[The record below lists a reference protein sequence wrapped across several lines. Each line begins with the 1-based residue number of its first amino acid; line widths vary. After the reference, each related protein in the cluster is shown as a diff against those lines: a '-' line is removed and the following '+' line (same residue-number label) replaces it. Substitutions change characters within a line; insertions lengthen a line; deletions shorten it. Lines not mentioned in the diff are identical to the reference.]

1 MTFSAAV
8 PDELGDAV
16 LVAVIMTVCGEGIEL
31 GAVYRPR
38 AEIVPIALLP
48 PGIPFTLQFT
58 VVVVV
63 PVTLA
68 VNCCVELVWMV
79 VAAGDTVT
87 LTELDPVNCTVAV
100 PDTLA
105 ALLVAV
111 IVSVF
116 GNGTA
121 PGAVYNPVAVIV
133 PFAGPPLTLQVTVL
147 FAVPVTVA
155 MNC

>member
-1 MTFSAAV
+1 
-8 PDELGDAV
+8 
-16 LVAVIMTVCGEGIEL
+16 MTVEGEGTAL

-38 AEIVPIALLP
+38 AEIVPITLLP
-48 PGIPFTLQFT
+48 PETPFTLQFT

-79 VAAGDTVT
+79 VAAGETVT
-87 LTELDPVNCTVAV
+87 LTELELVSCTVAV
-100 PDTLA
+100 PDMLA

-111 IVSVF
+111 IVTVF
-116 GNGTA
+116 GKGTA
-121 PGAVYNPVAVIV
+121 PGAVYNPVALIV
-133 PFAGPPLTLQVTVL
+133 PFDAPPFTLQVTVV